1 VNLKLVDSDEEN
13 DPLFDGQLPV
23 QFDDPRMV
31 SELTFFVPGLT
42 FPKPGE
48 YRFKLFADGEF
59 LLERRIL
66 IYQHPQQEGE
76 SNA

>member
-1 VNLKLVDSDEEN
+1 
-13 DPLFDGQLPV
+13 
-23 QFDDPRMV
+23 MV

-42 FPKPGE
+42 FPKPGD